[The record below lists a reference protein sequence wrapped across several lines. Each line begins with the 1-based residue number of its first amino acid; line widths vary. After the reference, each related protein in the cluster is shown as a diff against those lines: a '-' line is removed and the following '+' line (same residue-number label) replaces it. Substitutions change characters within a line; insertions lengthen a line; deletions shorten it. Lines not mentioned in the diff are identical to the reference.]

1 MSVVIYTKPT
11 CPYCIRAKQLLEQK
25 GVAYEEILFAQL
37 SDEEK
42 NILSQKTNGYRTVP
56 QIFINE
62 TFVGGFDQ
70 INQLNQDGKLDAMLG
85 L

>member
-42 NILSQKTNGYRTVP
+42 NTLSQKTNGYRTVP